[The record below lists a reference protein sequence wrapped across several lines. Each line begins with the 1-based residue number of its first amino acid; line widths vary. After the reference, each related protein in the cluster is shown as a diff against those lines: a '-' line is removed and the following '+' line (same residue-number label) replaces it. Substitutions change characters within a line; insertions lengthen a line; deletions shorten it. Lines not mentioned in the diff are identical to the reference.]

1 MKQQYELQYRQDH
14 TYPFYKFQ
22 YHQTLLYRPSTYHH
36 KPGWCSCF
44 RRHRAHP
51 YNFIFL
57 YVRRSNIVGY
67 VGGRMIHISMC
78 NTCKTSMTLP
88 PTTSAYGKRI
98 FVDIVHIRIIFNQF
112 RMSTSIFIS
121 SEIILRGY
129 SKINMKMNFWENIE

>member
-1 MKQQYELQYRQDH
+1 MKQHYRTNRTHLCVYFVVQH
-14 TYPFYKFQ
+14 P
-22 YHQTLLYRPSTYHH
+22 HRLYFDNIHREPKRS
-36 KPGWCSCF
+36 SNF
-44 RRHRAHP
+44 RRHHDYP
-51 YNFIFL
+51 YNSIFL
-57 YVRRSNIVGY
+57 HIRRSNIVGY

-98 FVDIVHIRIIFNQF
+98 FVDIMHIRIIFDCF
-112 RMSTSIFIS
+112 PISTSIFIS